1 MEVMMRSDLPLTVY
15 FDASCPM
22 CHSEILNIKT
32 HDAKDHLRLVDC
44 SAPGFD
50 DSPFLHEGVT
60 LADMMTRLHVRDR
73 QGAWIK
79 GTAAMELI
87 YRTAGMERM
96 ARLWESHALL
106 GRMYPWIARHRQAL
120 SYTGVPLL
128 FAAWSKWRA
137 WRIHRRTLACKQ
149 GKCDL

>member
-1 MEVMMRSDLPLTVY
+1 MEVMMRSDLPLAVF

-22 CHSEILNIKT
+22 CHSEILNIKA
-32 HDAKDHLRLVDC
+32 HDTKGHLRLVDC

-50 DSPFLHEGVT
+50 DAALRNEGVT

-79 GTAAMELI
+79 GAAAMELI
-87 YRTAGMERM
+87 YRTAGMQRM
-96 ARLWESHALL
+96 ARLWESHAFL

-120 SYTGVPLL
+120 SLTGIPLL
-128 FAAWSKWRA
+128 FALWRKWLV
-137 WRIHRRTLACKQ
+137 WRLYRKSQACNN
-149 GKCDL
+149 GKCTL